1 MWLLS
6 LLCWAAVAL
15 GAATNQS
22 TTAGPLQSTRAAAAT
37 DLLKE
42 LSPCALKCIVQE
54 APKVGCGFLD
64 IECQCASEPLYGL
77 LTECVIN
84 DCTIAEAIGL
94 AKVDAKQCQRPTET
108 RQHMILG
115 ISIASGVVI
124 LGAYVLRMISR
135 LAISRYCWWDDLFH
149 TISIGFVIPMT
160 VFANLIY
167 ICQILWAFNILAL
180 KISILC
186 LYLRLFPGRRFR
198 HVCTAAL
205 SLLVVVSLLLI
216 ALDVFQCNPVS
227 AAWTL
232 QHGEAQ
238 CLDLTVVA
246 LANAAVNIFT
256 EAAILVIPLPILVKL
271 KMSTRQKA
279 EVIGLLSLG
288 AIVILVAVLRIPS
301 LQTLKS
307 LTDATYTNAPVF
319 VWTCVE
325 AMVAHLCVAAPA
337 IKLLFIRVKTRVNT
351 SLDGGSF
358 GYQSFGKGNDSSKVS
373 TVCRKGSLVKGG
385 QPQKRQDH
393 NNSHT
398 AEEGKREDD
407 EMGGRCRQPQ
417 QDGIRLETRIGRK
430 SEMKSC
436 QDAYDASWLA

>member
-1 MWLLS
+1 M
-6 LLCWAAVAL
+6 
-15 GAATNQS
+15 
-22 TTAGPLQSTRAAAAT
+22 TTSHLESTRAAPAT

-42 LSPCALKCIVQE
+42 LSSCALKCIVQE
-54 APKVGCGFLD
+54 APKVGCGIFD
-64 IECQCASEPLYGL
+64 VECQCASEPLYEL
-77 LTECVIN
+77 LAECVIN
-84 DCTIAEAIGL
+84 DCTIAEAIQL
-94 AKVDAKQCQRPTET
+94 AKVDAKQCHRLTET
-108 RQHMILG
+108 RQNMIIG
-115 ISIASGVVI
+115 ISIASAVVI
-124 LGAYVLRMISR
+124 LSAYILRMISR

-149 TISIGFVIPMT
+149 TISIGFVVPMT

-205 SLLVVVSLLLI
+205 ALLVVSSLLLI

-238 CLDLTVVA
+238 CLDLTIVA

-271 KMSTRQKA
+271 KLSTRQKA

-325 AMVAHLCVAAPA
+325 AMVAHMCVAAPA

-351 SLDGGSF
+351 TLEGGNF
-358 GYQSFGKGNDSSKVS
+358 GYQNFGKGDESSKLS
-373 TVCRKGSLVKGG
+373 TLCRKESLIKGG
-385 QPQKRQDH
+385 QPHKSQYH
-393 NNSHT
+393 NNNLK
-398 AEEGKREDD
+398 AEEGKRGGGLGEDC
-407 EMGGRCRQPQ
+407 EVSGRGRQQ
-417 QDGIRLETRIGRK
+417 EDGIRLETRVEKK
-430 SEMKSC
+430 SEPKGF
-436 QDAYDASWLA
+436 QDAADYSWLA